1 MYRNL
6 KKSQLILKILKNTFQ
21 LILNQINLKKIFLVN
36 ILLLLNLKYLLVKI
50 HFSLFIFIINM
61 IDSIFIFLDFMKCQ
75 IPLTYY
81 ELIIISRLYKFENIL
96 H

>member
-1 MYRNL
+1 M
-6 KKSQLILKILKNTFQ
+6 
-21 LILNQINLKKIFLVN
+21 N

-75 IPLTYY
+75 IPLTCY
-81 ELIIISRLYKFENIL
+81 ELIIISKLYKFKNIL

>member
-1 MYRNL
+1 M
-6 KKSQLILKILKNTFQ
+6 
-21 LILNQINLKKIFLVN
+21 N

-81 ELIIISRLYKFENIL
+81 ELIIISKLYKFENIL